1 MDGYIDHLL
10 MTLISIVEIRA
21 DNEVPY
27 VYQSLTWTGKC
38 MYKKK
43 GDRLLLRIATQEH
56 GNTVKTQEDT
66 NKMDDKG
73 LKLFA

>member
-1 MDGYIDHLL
+1 
-10 MTLISIVEIRA
+10 
-21 DNEVPY
+21 
-27 VYQSLTWTGKC
+27 

-73 LKLFA
+73 LKLFASSLKSKRINSYIFDRSKKIS